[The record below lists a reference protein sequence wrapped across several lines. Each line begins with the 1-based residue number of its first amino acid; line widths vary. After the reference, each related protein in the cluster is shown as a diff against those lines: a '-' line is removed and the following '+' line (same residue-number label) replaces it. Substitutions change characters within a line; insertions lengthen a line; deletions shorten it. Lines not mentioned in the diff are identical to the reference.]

1 MRALSEPVADY
12 IHSFNGEIQER
23 LLAIRDAAF
32 ELVPDAEEAI
42 KYRMPTII
50 YHGNLLHYAGF
61 AHHIGIYP
69 LPHAIET
76 LKAVLAPYK
85 QGKGSI
91 QFQNDVPLPMD
102 LIRKIIATRLEEKTL
117 ELELKKSTKR
127 E

>member
-1 MRALSEPVADY
+1 VADY
-12 IHSFNGEIQER
+12 IHSFNAEIQDR

-32 ELVPDAEEAI
+32 ELVPDAEEEI

-61 AHHIGIYP
+61 ARHIGLYP

-76 LKAVLAPYK
+76 LKAELEPYH

-91 QFQNDVPLPMD
+91 QFPNDEPLPMEI
-102 LIRKIIATRLEEKTL
+102 IRKVFATRLEEKMR
-117 ELELKKSTKR
+117 ELELKRDKTR
-127 E
+127 A